1 MRFTTWSTLK
11 STFIISTVALL
22 SLIPAASAVGITFT
36 HPTGGEVISVDDP
49 YTDRITWYVPKK

>member
-36 HPTGGEVISVDDP
+36 HPTVEVGLI
-49 YTDRITWYVPKK
+49 RLH